1 MSREDEI
8 DLSRL
13 ILCPKCDTLHKKV
26 RLPHKSSAKCKN
38 CGAILYKYDKSALER
53 SLALAITGFMLF
65 IVANLFPLVRIDL
78 LGVERHVSIISMLFT
93 LVDNSFY
100 VVGLVVAFLVLIFPF
115 MAIAIFILLLLLLT
129 TGVGYELSREL
140 LILLSKVLPWS
151 MLEIYL
157 VSILV
162 ALVKLIGV
170 VEIHFGLSFWAL
182 TLFVILDI
190 YLSKSIHIGELWE
203 LRERV
208 YDRDR

>member
-1 MSREDEI
+1 M

-13 ILCPKCDTLHKKV
+13 ILCPKCDTLHEKV
-26 RLPHKSSAKCKN
+26 RLTHKSRAKCKS
-38 CGAILYKYDKSALER
+38 CGAVLYRYDRRVLER
-53 SLALAITGFMLF
+53 SFALAITGFMLF

-78 LGVERHVSIISMLFT
+78 MGIEGHVSIISMLFT
-93 LVDNSFY
+93 LVDNGFY
-100 VVGLVVAFLVLIFPF
+100 VVGIVVAFLVLIFPF
-115 MAIAIFILLLLLLT
+115 MAIAILILLLFLLII
-129 TGVGYELSREL
+129 GIGQDMSREL

-162 ALVKLIGV
+162 ALVKLMGV

-190 YLSKSIHIGELWE
+190 YLSKSIHMGELWE

>member
-13 ILCPKCDTLHKKV
+13 ILCPKCDALHKKV
-26 RLPHKSSAKCKN
+26 RLPHNSSAKCRS
-38 CGAILYKYDKSALER
+38 CGAVLYRYDQRVLER
-53 SLALAITGFMLF
+53 SFALAITGLMLF

-78 LGVERHVSIISMLFT
+78 LGVERHVSIISMLLT

-100 VVGLVVAFLVLIFPF
+100 VVGIVVAFLVLIFPF
-115 MAIAIFILLLLLLT
+115 MSIAIFILLLLLLIM
-129 TGVGYELSREL
+129 GVGYELSRDL

-162 ALVKLIGV
+162 TLVKLIGV

-203 LRERV
+203 IRERV